1 MIKITKAAVEK
12 FNELK
17 AELNNPENAMLRIV
31 FGGYGWGGPRL
42 DLTLDESKKEN
53 DIIEESEGIKIVYD
67 KDLGEFLQNSTIDY
81 SDNWF
86 QRGFIIRGGNTSCC

>member
-31 FGGYGWGGPRL
+31 FGGYG
-42 DLTLDESKKEN
+42 
-53 DIIEESEGIKIVYD
+53 
-67 KDLGEFLQNSTIDY
+67 
-81 SDNWF
+81 
-86 QRGFIIRGGNTSCC
+86 

>member
-1 MIKITKAAVEK
+1 M
-12 FNELK
+12 
-17 AELNNPENAMLRIV
+17 
-31 FGGYGWGGPRL
+31 
-42 DLTLDESKKEN
+42 TLDESKKEN